1 MKIKTILTL
10 LFLIVLNTGCASTD
24 NTDFQDERK
33 KKLDELN
40 EDCDFA
46 TVEFGFPEAVGKK
59 FFRKGTSNQ
68 WEYILTK
75 DQVLSIEKKFYQL
88 MKKIGYKIVYYKKN

>member
-10 LFLIVLNTGCASTD
+10 LFLIVLNTGCASTE

-46 TVEFGFPEAVGKK
+46 TVEFGFPEDIYICYKSPTNIKK
-59 FFRKGTSNQ
+59 TKVHKSDDVIDEESDTNSN
-68 WEYILTK
+68 TAAN
-75 DQVLSIEKKFYQL
+75 D
-88 MKKIGYKIVYYKKN
+88 

>member
-46 TVEFGFPEAVGKK
+46 TVEFGFPEDIYICYKSTNIKK
-59 FFRKGTSNQ
+59 
-68 WEYILTK
+68 TK
-75 DQVLSIEKKFYQL
+75 VDKSDDVIDEESDT
-88 MKKIGYKIVYYKKN
+88 NSDTAAND

>member
-10 LFLIVLNTGCASTD
+10 LSVFFLNTGCASTD
-24 NTDFQDERK
+24 STSFQEERK

-46 TVEFGFPEAVGKK
+46 TVEFGFPEDIYVCYKSPTNIKK
-59 FFRKGTSNQ
+59 SK
-68 WEYILTK
+68 K
-75 DQVLSIEKKFYQL
+75 DQNSEESDDETDSDVETNEQF
-88 MKKIGYKIVYYKKN
+88 

>member
-10 LFLIVLNTGCASTD
+10 LFVFFLNTGCASTD
-24 NTDFQDERK
+24 NTDFQEERN

-46 TVEFGFPEAVGKK
+46 TVEFAFPEDIYVCYKSPTNIKK
-59 FFRKGTSNQ
+59 SKKEEN
-68 WEYILTK
+68 
-75 DQVLSIEKKFYQL
+75 IEDL
-88 MKKIGYKIVYYKKN
+88 DIDPDGDTNE

>member
-10 LFLIVLNTGCASTD
+10 LSLIVLNTGCASTD
-24 NTDFQDERK
+24 NTDFQEERK

-46 TVEFGFPEAVGKK
+46 TVEFGFPEDIYICYKSPTNIKK
-59 FFRKGTSNQ
+59 TKVDKNDDQIDEESDTSTDTDTN
-68 WEYILTK
+68 
-75 DQVLSIEKKFYQL
+75 D
-88 MKKIGYKIVYYKKN
+88 

>member
-1 MKIKTILTL
+1 MKIRTILTL

-46 TVEFGFPEAVGKK
+46 TVEFGFPEDIYICYKSPTNIKK
-59 FFRKGTSNQ
+59 
-68 WEYILTK
+68 TK
-75 DQVLSIEKKFYQL
+75 VDKSDDVIDEESDT
-88 MKKIGYKIVYYKKN
+88 NSDTAAND